1 MLFNIL
7 LFLWWLFFIDL
18 FLDAVDGPKE
28 AKGLSKTQNSIR
40 LMKEKI
46 SLLSKRGKKLVKKE
60 KKLKSNLD
68 SFTGIYTVKH
78 SSQGDCAKL

>member
-1 MLFNIL
+1 M
-7 LFLWWLFFIDL
+7 

-46 SLLSKRGKKLVKKE
+46 SLLSKRGRKLVKRE

-68 SFTGIYTVKH
+68 SFTGIYTQSFKAQF
-78 SSQGDCAKL
+78 SR